1 MNTNHELARRIYNKK
16 YIDKVEKKIGLL
28 GLSSKMDAVTF
39 INLRF
44 LSSIIFF
51 FIILYISKFGY
62 IVAPISTILFYYL
75 VGYVMIDNKIKER
88 TKKLEGEAIHFFEVL
103 TLSLD
108 TGRNLEE
115 AIRVTVSNVSGDL
128 SLEFEEVMREVSF
141 GKSLVEALTDMEKRI
156 PSENINNIV
165 LSLTQADLYGSSIIQ
180 NLYEQIDYMREKRI
194 LEVKSEIS
202 KIPIKI
208 SVISVL
214 FFIPLILIL
223 ILAPVL
229 LNYIG

>member
-1 MNTNHELARRIYNKK
+1 MNTNHELARKIYNKK

-28 GLSSKMDAVTF
+28 GLSSKMDGITF

-75 VGYVMIDNKIKER
+75 VGYVMIDNKIKVR
-88 TKKLEGEAIHFFEVL
+88 TKKLESEAIHFFEVL

-115 AIRVTVSNVSGDL
+115 AIKVTVSNVSGDL

-141 GKSLVEALTDMEKRI
+141 GKSLVEALTDMEKSI
-156 PSENINNIV
+156 PSDNINNIV

-208 SVISVL
+208 SVVSVL